1 MQNRQEKAF
10 DYADAAIKQLVTLA
24 TAVVGATIVIF
35 DNQDMAGVQIGGGFT
50 LVAGLGLT
58 VLSILFGLFAG
69 NRLAGILVEDAAHPV
84 PKINEKLAYRLW
96 ALQMI
101 SFTVGVG
108 LIVVAAFLQNGA
120 DAKAMTPNP
129 PIPSAFPASA

>member
-24 TAVVGATIVIF
+24 TAVIGATILIF
-35 DNQDMAGVQIGGGFT
+35 DNQNMAGVQIGGGYT

-84 PKINEKLAYRLW
+84 PKINDKVAYRLW

-101 SFTVGVG
+101 TFTVGVA

-120 DAKAMTPNP
+120 DAEAMP
-129 PIPSAFPASA
+129 PTSPLPSAFPASA

>member
-24 TAVVGATIVIF
+24 TAVVGATILIF
-35 DNQDMAGVQIGGGFT
+35 DNQDMAGVQIGGGYT

-69 NRLAGILVEDAAHPV
+69 NRLAGILVEDAAYPV
-84 PKINEKLAYRLW
+84 PKISEKVAYRLW

-101 SFTVGVG
+101 SFTVGVA

-120 DAKAMTPNP
+120 YAEARRPTPP
-129 PIPSAFPASA
+129 LPSAFPESA